1 MTTPQVEAQDR
12 LSVLTAAG
20 DADVIRQSMT
30 TPELFALVYDRHAM
44 TVHRFL
50 ARRVG
55 GQLADDLAAQTMLA
69 AFDSRR
75 RFDPAQPSALP
86 WLYGIATNMLR
97 RHARA
102 ESRYLRAL
110 SKLDPYPLEQP
121 HDAAVTDR
129 VSAEAAG
136 RELAAGLA
144 RLNPQE
150 RDVLLLVAWESLS
163 YEEVAHALDVPI
175 GTVRSRLHR
184 ARTKMRTALLE
195 VSDD

>member
-12 LSVLTAAG
+12 LSVLATAA
-20 DADVIRQSMT
+20 DATVIAQSMAR
-30 TPELFALVYDRHAM
+30 PELFALVYDRHAI

-55 GQLADDLAAQTMLA
+55 AQLADDLAAQTMLA
-69 AFDSRR
+69 AFDSRG
-75 RFDPAQPSALP
+75 RFDPAQDSALP

-97 RHARA
+97 RHTRA
-102 ESRYLRAL
+102 ESRHLRAL
-110 SKLDPYPLEQP
+110 AKLDPYPLEQR
-121 HDAAVTDR
+121 HDETVTDR

-184 ARTKMRTALLE
+184 ARAKMRTALLE

>member
-1 MTTPQVEAQDR
+1 MTTPQVEAQAR
-12 LSVLTAAG
+12 LSVLATAG
-20 DADVIRQSMT
+20 DAEVIRQSLAR
-30 TPELFALVYDRHAM
+30 PELFALVYDRHAI

-55 GQLADDLAAQTMLA
+55 SQLADDLAAQTMLV
-69 AFDSRR
+69 AFDGRK
-75 RFDPAQPSALP
+75 RFDLAHESALP
-86 WLYGIATNMLR
+86 WLYGIATNLLR

-102 ESRYLRAL
+102 EARHLRAL
-110 SKLDPYPLEQP
+110 SKLDPYPLEP
-121 HDAAVTDR
+121 RLDDTVSDR

-163 YEEVAHALDVPI
+163 YEEVSHALDVPL

-195 VSDD
+195 VSND

>member
-1 MTTPQVEAQDR
+1 MTTPQVEAQAR
-12 LSVLTAAG
+12 LSVLATAG
-20 DADVIRQSMT
+20 DAEVIRLSLT
-30 TPELFALVYDRHAM
+30 RPELFALVYDRHAI

-55 GQLADDLAAQTMLA
+55 GQLADDLAAQTMLV
-69 AFDSRR
+69 AFDSRS
-75 RFDPAQPSALP
+75 RFDPAHDSALP

-102 ESRYLRAL
+102 ESRHLKAL
-110 SKLDPYPLEQP
+110 PRLDPYPLEQR
-121 HDAAVTDR
+121 HDDAVSDR

-136 RELAAGLA
+136 RELAAGLS
-144 RLNPQE
+144 RLNGQE

-163 YEEVAHALDVPI
+163 YEEVSHALDIPI

-184 ARTKMRTALLE
+184 ARTKMRIALVE
-195 VSDD
+195 AIDD

>member
-1 MTTPQVEAQDR
+1 MTTPQVEAQAR
-12 LSVLTAAG
+12 LSVLATAA
-20 DADVIRQSMT
+20 DAEVIRQSLT
-30 TPELFALVYDRHAM
+30 RTELFALVYDRHAI

-55 GQLADDLAAQTMLA
+55 GQLADDLAAQTMLV
-69 AFDSRR
+69 AFDSRK
-75 RFDPAQPSALP
+75 RFDLAHDSALP

-102 ESRYLRAL
+102 EARHLRAL
-110 SKLDPYPLEQP
+110 SKLDPYPLEP
-121 HDAAVTDR
+121 RHDDAVSDR

-163 YEEVAHALDVPI
+163 YEEVSHALDIPL

>member
-1 MTTPQVEAQDR
+1 MTTPQVEALDR
-12 LSVLTAAG
+12 LSLLTAAG
-20 DADVIRQSMT
+20 DADVIRKSMT
-30 TPELFALVYDRHAM
+30 TPELFALVYDRHAL

-75 RFDPAQPSALP
+75 RFDLTQPSALP

-102 ESRYLRAL
+102 ESRHLRAL

-121 HDAAVTDR
+121 HDVTVTDR

-163 YEEVAHALDVPI
+163 YEEVSHALDIPI

>member
-1 MTTPQVEAQDR
+1 MTTPQVEAHAR
-12 LSVLTAAG
+12 LSLLAAAG
-20 DADVIRQSMT
+20 DAEVIAQSLT
-30 TPELFALVYDRHAM
+30 RPELFALVYDRHAI

-55 GQLADDLAAQTMLA
+55 AQLADDLAAQTMLA
-69 AFDSRR
+69 AFDSRK
-75 RFDPAQPSALP
+75 RFDPTQESALP

-102 ESRYLRAL
+102 ESRHLRAL
-110 SKLDPYPLEQP
+110 SKLDPYPLEQR
-121 HDAAVTDR
+121 HDDLVSNR

-136 RELAAGLA
+136 RELAAGLS

-163 YEEVAHALDVPI
+163 YEEVSHALDIPL